1 MLTSLKS
8 GKDSYTED
16 EASEVLGISRDRLHL
31 LLDQNV
37 FNDGCEKPVEIKFRV
52 ADLVLVEYWD
62 RITPSTKV
70 MCMPSRAASA

>member
-1 MLTSLKS
+1 MLTSLKA

-16 EASEVLGISRDRLHL
+16 EASEVLGISRDRLNL
-31 LLDQNV
+31 LLDQNL
-37 FNDGCEKPVEIKFRV
+37 FNDGSEKPVEIKFRV

-62 RITPSTKV
+62 RSTPSTKV